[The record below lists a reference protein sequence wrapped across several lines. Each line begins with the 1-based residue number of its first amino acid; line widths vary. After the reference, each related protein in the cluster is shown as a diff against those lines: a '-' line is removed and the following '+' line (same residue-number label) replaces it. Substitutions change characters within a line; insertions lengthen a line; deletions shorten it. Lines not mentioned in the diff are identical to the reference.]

1 MRIEDL
7 LDSELQMN
15 CDHFSE
21 QSYFTVQQAFEL
33 LGSTQT
39 TFAQLHMH
47 YIASIQRRTLTIVQS
62 FVPPIDKDSEQS
74 CASRDYS
81 ELCLQTGSV
90 CRSSGFSSLEP
101 GSDVDSHQSPRNS
114 GSRHDLM
121 RSRVNRPNGNFG
133 RNSDISDEEEDEGDV
148 IENGLRTDRNDERST
163 RAADSNDNQSQL
175 FRQWHDYVASK
186 LTASRPRIWTEVS
199 GRVEAILRC
208 VGQFATEMQF
218 DQISSVLKTVNH
230 LVTIGEEFCGSLS
243 TDLQEVLRTSIY
255 KFFRDFHRKHM
266 ERLKM
271 FLESETWESCPVK
284 SSFTVMDLQEYR
296 ALINLLQNS
305 EPKKQVTTMPLDHNS
320 PRSLTSQLPTVSEKR
335 LFDAPYE
342 EHQFPVPADSTTP
355 GSQSMDGEPTQD
367 PSVGTPTR
375 SLLDRARQ
383 KIESPLVQRIVAS
396 SSGEALSGRQKSP
409 LLSNTTLEVLRLI
422 DYQQISL
429 MINFP
434 WRLVRYD
441 SRLIPRRST
450 ANVRAKH
457 SREDPDLML
466 CTQFSSHCY
475 SMESSGDH
483 QTAFTGYT
491 EVTVLVQ
498 KPWPVLRYPKACFQ
512 DHRGAAG
519 VLTQAEARADEQKTS
534 TIDPDEVQNKAFDE
548 SIVSESFQAR
558 IGRTQNAEPASAT
571 EIFIFFGPVQD
582 RFALPE
588 NEPMHVLHSISRFQE
603 ATACTD
609 KSTPGLWIAFLQAH
623 LVGVESVIYLADILE
638 QILLPYLSM
647 CIPEH
652 KRGITVVFREQSLL
666 AARQLR
672 EPCALQTVPLLI
684 NLMLPSSGQGYSLGP
699 MGSTSATIA
708 SLGKLWPL
716 TTTGHS
722 SSTSNRPDSA
732 VVRTTT
738 DTVESNP
745 LVPLV
750 RAVNWG
756 SKQMATVPNAYI
768 NRIHS
773 QVLTPF
779 ASGLQLTTQRF
790 GLSEANRTMLWTK
803 MLTCIADYL
812 VNAYGHV
819 HVCSEEGRGQMLL
832 DVRSLRDLAE
842 SVCKIRPFPKLDH
855 VIEYI
860 QAFYIPAHEWEHW
873 VTQTGIKFS
882 KAQLIGLAHC
892 LARGDRRLRQRLLN
906 TVNQV
911 YGNSASSN
919 NNSSTNNANTNN
931 NAIPAL
937 NYNATVLSGSMS
949 TSTG

>member
-1 MRIEDL
+1 M
-7 LDSELQMN
+7 
-15 CDHFSE
+15 
-21 QSYFTVQQAFEL
+21 Y
-33 LGSTQT
+33 
-39 TFAQLHMH
+39 
-47 YIASIQRRTLTIVQS
+47 
-62 FVPPIDKDSEQS
+62 
-74 CASRDYS
+74 
-81 ELCLQTGSV
+81 
-90 CRSSGFSSLEP
+90 RSP
-101 GSDVDSHQSPRNS
+101 
-114 GSRHDLM
+114 
-121 RSRVNRPNGNFG
+121 
-133 RNSDISDEEEDEGDV
+133 
-148 IENGLRTDRNDERST
+148 
-163 RAADSNDNQSQL
+163 
-175 FRQWHDYVASK
+175 
-186 LTASRPRIWTEVS
+186 
-199 GRVEAILRC
+199 
-208 VGQFATEMQF
+208 
-218 DQISSVLKTVNH
+218 
-230 LVTIGEEFCGSLS
+230 
-243 TDLQEVLRTSIY
+243 
-255 KFFRDFHRKHM
+255 
-266 ERLKM
+266 
-271 FLESETWESCPVK
+271 
-284 SSFTVMDLQEYR
+284 
-296 ALINLLQNS
+296 
-305 EPKKQVTTMPLDHNS
+305 
-320 PRSLTSQLPTVSEKR
+320 TSQLSTVSEKR

-355 GSQSMDGEPTQD
+355 GSQSVDGEPTQD

-422 DYQQISL
+422 DYQQSSL

-434 WRLVRYD
+434 RWLVRYD
-441 SRLIPRRST
+441 SRLVPRHST

-457 SREDPDLML
+457 SRVDPDLML
-466 CTQFSSHCY
+466 CTQSSSHRY

-483 QTAFTGYT
+483 QTVFTGYT

-498 KPWPVLRYPKACFQ
+498 KPWPVLRYPKACFP
-512 DHRGAAG
+512 DHPGAAG
-519 VLTQAEARADEQKTS
+519 DLTQAEARADEQKTS
-534 TIDPDEVQNKAFDE
+534 TIDPDEVRNKASDK
-548 SIVSESFQAR
+548 SIVSESSQAR
-558 IGRTQNAEPASAT
+558 IRRTKNAGPTFVT

-722 SSTSNRPDSA
+722 SSTPNRPDSA

-790 GLSEANRTMLWTK
+790 GLSEANRTMLWTN

-873 VTQTGIKFS
+873 VTQTGMKFS

-911 YGNSASSN
+911 YGNSTSSNN

-937 NYNATVLSGSMS
+937 NYSATVLGGSMS
-949 TSTG
+949 TATG